1 MRIKTSISAAA
12 SAIVIGLFSASAMA
26 TEETEFPPYPPS
38 TVTSAEIA
46 ADLQAWSR
54 AALPEV
60 TRQEESPEVFS
71 ADYRER
77 YANYLRLHDDASAKK
92 AAR

>member
-1 MRIKTSISAAA
+1 
-12 SAIVIGLFSASAMA
+12 MA
-26 TEETEFPPYPPS
+26 TEETEFPPYAPG

-46 ADLQAWSR
+46 ADLQAWSS

-60 TRQEESPEVFS
+60 TRQEETPEVFG

-77 YANYLRLHDDASAKK
+77 YANYLRLQEGASAKK
-92 AAR
+92 AVR